1 MNLNLLRITTIIAG
15 YLFSSF
21 GSAEQHDCAGAQ
33 FSIGID
39 ESPFVTDRDYQILV
53 KQDGMPLA
61 RLNAPFVGPI
71 LESYV
76 MDLSGDGH
84 CEVVV
89 ISREASEFRPVVHV
103 YAWQNFH
110 LSRLSIAP
118 LIQIENR
125 NETTSLMMTVSEKKL
140 IAVAEGLYSLDET
153 AGGSLERFVYSFAE
167 ERWVLD

>member
-21 GSAEQHDCAGAQ
+21 VSAEQHDCAGAQ

-39 ESPFVTDRDYQILV
+39 ETPFVTDRDYQILV

-125 NETTSLMMTVSEKKL
+125 NETISLMVTVSEKKL
-140 IAVAEGLYSLDET
+140 IAVAESLYSLEET
-153 AGGSLERFVYSFAE
+153 AGDSLERFVYSFSK
-167 ERWVLD
+167 ERWVSD

>member
-1 MNLNLLRITTIIAG
+1 MNLNAFRIIVIIAG
-15 YLFSSF
+15 YWFSSF
-21 GSAEQHDCAGAQ
+21 VSAEQHDCAGAQ

-39 ESPFVTDRDYQILV
+39 ETPFVTDRDYQSLV

-89 ISREASEFRPVVHV
+89 ISREASEFQPVVHV

-140 IAVAEGLYSLDET
+140 IAVAEDLYSLEET

>member
-21 GSAEQHDCAGAQ
+21 VSAEQHDCAGAQ

-39 ESPFVTDRDYQILV
+39 ETPFVTDRDYQILV

-61 RLNAPFVGPI
+61 RLTAPFVGPI

>member
-1 MNLNLLRITTIIAG
+1 MNLNVFRIITIIAG

-21 GSAEQHDCAGAQ
+21 VSAEQHDCAGAQ

-39 ESPFVTDRDYQILV
+39 ETPFVTERDYQILV

-89 ISREASEFRPVVHV
+89 ISRESSEFQPVVHV

>member
-1 MNLNLLRITTIIAG
+1 VNLNLLRITTIIAG

-21 GSAEQHDCAGAQ
+21 VSAEQHDCAGAQ

-39 ESPFVTDRDYQILV
+39 ETPFVTERDYQILV

-89 ISREASEFRPVVHV
+89 ISRESSEFQPVVHV

>member
-1 MNLNLLRITTIIAG
+1 MNLNVFVIITIIVS
-15 YLFSSF
+15 YLISSF
-21 GSAEQHDCAGAQ
+21 VSAEQHNCAGVQ
-33 FSIGID
+33 FSIGVD
-39 ESPFVTDRDYQILV
+39 ETPFVTDRDYQILV
-53 KQDGMPLA
+53 KQDGMLLA

-89 ISREASEFRPVVHV
+89 ISREASEFQPVVHV
-103 YAWQNFH
+103 YAWKNFH

-125 NETTSLMMTVSEKKL
+125 NETISLMVTVSEKKL
-140 IAVAEGLYSLDET
+140 IAVAESLYSLEET
-153 AGGSLERFVYSFAE
+153 AGDSLERFVYSFSE
-167 ERWVLD
+167 ERWVSD

>member
-21 GSAEQHDCAGAQ
+21 VSAEQHDCAGAQ

-39 ESPFVTDRDYQILV
+39 ETPFVTERDYQILV

-89 ISREASEFRPVVHV
+89 ISRESSEFQPVVHV

>member
-1 MNLNLLRITTIIAG
+1 M
-15 YLFSSF
+15 FSSF
-21 GSAEQHDCAGAQ
+21 VSAEQHDCAGAH

-39 ESPFVTDRDYQILV
+39 ETPFVTDRDYQILV